1 MSAQTNDINNTKGT
15 NDLINAGNSPSV
27 NSLSAPKVNH
37 LVSFAHGLGLNT
49 KRTEN
54 GSLLIDAGIDSYG
67 SIEAGRQIAE
77 ICLGGLATARLRA
90 ARDYQNW
97 PWHVDVHTSHPV
109 IACLAS
115 QYAGWSLSHG
125 QGKSTFNALG
135 SGPARA
141 LGSREP
147 LLAEIGYRD
156 EADATCIVLEVD
168 RIPPVEIADKIAER
182 CRVMPENL
190 TLILTPT
197 SSLAGA
203 VQVVARVFES
213 ALHKAH
219 TLNFPLDEIVDG
231 MGTVPLCP
239 PSPDFLTAMSRTNDA
254 ILFGGHVHL
263 FISSGDEDAEDLA
276 RRLPSNTSQD
286 YGRPFAEVFKD
297 ANFDFYKL
305 DPMLFSPARVT
316 VSSLRTGH
324 SFQAGDVNM
333 QALNTSFTSIF
344 S

>member
-1 MSAQTNDINNTKGT
+1 MNNFDTEETNLSINN
-15 NDLINAGNSPSV
+15 LI
-27 NSLSAPKVNH
+27 APKVNQ
-37 LVSFAHGLGLNT
+37 LINFASGLGLNT
-49 KRTEN
+49 SRTEN
-54 GSLLIDAGIDSYG
+54 GSVLIDAGIKGCG

-90 ARDYQNW
+90 TRDYENW
-97 PWHVDVHTSHPV
+97 LWHVDVHTSHPV

-125 QGKSTFNALG
+125 KGQNTFRALG

-147 LLAEIGYRD
+147 LIDEIGYRD
-156 EADATCIVLEVD
+156 KADKTCIVLEVD
-168 RIPPVEIADKIAER
+168 TVPPVEIADKIAAR
-182 CRVMPENL
+182 CRVTPENL

-203 VQVVARVFES
+203 VQVVARVFEA

-219 TLNFPLDEIVDG
+219 TMQFPLEEIVDG

-239 PSPDFLTAMSRTNDA
+239 PAPDFLTAMSRTNDA
-254 ILFGGHVHL
+254 ILFGGQVHL
-263 FISSGDEDAEDLA
+263 FVNAGNEDAEELA
-276 RRLPSNTSQD
+276 RRLPSNTSED
-286 YGRPFAEVFKD
+286 YGKPFAEVFKSV
-297 ANFDFYKL
+297 NFDFYKL
-305 DPMLFSPARVT
+305 DPMLFSPARIT
-316 VSSLRTGH
+316 VSSLKTGR
-324 SFQAGDVNM
+324 SFKAGEINLP
-333 QALNTSFTSIF
+333 ALNRSFTSFF

>member
-1 MSAQTNDINNTKGT
+1 MNTSTATATGMSNPDTED
-15 NDLINAGNSPSV
+15 GNLSI
-27 NSLSAPKVNH
+27 NSLIAPKVDH
-37 LVSFAHGLGLNT
+37 LINFANGLGLNIGQT
-49 KRTEN
+49 SN
-54 GSLLIDAGIDSYG
+54 GSLLIDAGISSHG

-90 ARDYQNW
+90 SRDFKNW

-115 QYAGWSLSHG
+115 QYAGWNLSHG
-125 QGKSTFNALG
+125 QGKSTFSALG

-147 LLAEIGYRD
+147 LLDEIGYRD
-156 EADATCIVLEVD
+156 KADTTCIVLEVD
-168 RIPPVEIADKIAER
+168 KMPPVEIADKIAER
-182 CRVMPENL
+182 CQVAPENL

-219 TLNFPLDEIVDG
+219 TLRFPLDEIVDG

-263 FISSGDEDAEDLA
+263 FVSSGDKGAEDLA
-276 RRLPSNTSQD
+276 HRLPSNTSED
-286 YGRPFAEVFKD
+286 YGRPFAEVFKN

-316 VSSLRTGH
+316 VSSLRTGR
-324 SFQAGDVNM
+324 SFQAGDINM
-333 QALNTSFTSIF
+333 PALNESFTGIF